1 MSDSSS
7 DDESQTATDHLPDAS
22 LGAIASSASRGSS
35 AARAVVEVSWLTLRI
50 CHSGTTTRRRH
61 SHHAYTA
68 PALPSL
74 TGVKQSV
81 RRVMTKVV
89 ALLLNEQCGQ
99 LVLEIRTQCID
110 SLGHRQQ
117 CWQPLLGF
125 HGRGVAS
132 STISV

>member
-1 MSDSSS
+1 MADVAHMPQRH
-7 DDESQTATDHLPDAS
+7 DNQAEAQPPRVH
-22 LGAIASSASRGSS
+22 GAGA
-35 AARAVVEVSWLTLRI
+35 
-50 CHSGTTTRRRH
+50 
-61 SHHAYTA
+61 
-68 PALPSL
+68 PSL